1 MRNKLSPS
9 KTQRSPIDEKDL
21 GELISES
28 GCGSDNEIDN
38 ESEPENEAETEIEI
52 DIEDEFESELDDP
65 SPSIHVLGLLKRRTI
80 QFIQFCDVQQKWEKS
95 SGKIDLTHG
104 IESFRDAIM
113 IPVDKSVVI
122 FHMQNGSIS
131 HAQSLTLESAALENI
146 TLPHDIE
153 CANLALFCHMNDKI
167 YCFARSDQQYFFG

>member
-1 MRNKLSPS
+1 MRNKLSPDSS
-9 KTQRSPIDEKDL
+9 KMRLSSTGENDL
-21 GELISES
+21 DGLISES
-28 GCGSDNEIDN
+28 GCGSDNETEPEIDG
-38 ESEPENEAETEIEI
+38 ESEIENDVEI
-52 DIEDEFESELDDP
+52 DSEFEPDDQP
-65 SPSIHVLGLLKRRTI
+65 PPIHVLGLLKRKTV
-80 QFIQFCDVQQKWEKS
+80 QFSQFCDVQQKWEKS

-113 IPVDKSVVI
+113 IPVDKHVVI